1 MNPIDGTPE
10 LVPASSL
17 SADRPSA
24 VGVRFAPVSLA
35 SAGSGSSD
43 AINLLRAFQRRWPL
57 ATGLAI
63 LGGVLAAAA
72 AWYVLPP
79 PQYTAESLLLVE
91 VEQPKIIATTKE
103 YRLDPETDRRTQVAL
118 VKSLVL
124 SKVVLQPE
132 IARLESIKKRSDPAA
147 WLEKDLKA
155 EFTGKLFRLSLSAN
169 DPVEVTSLVKAVT
182 QTYLSEIANKEKLER
197 LKRNQ
202 TLEKHHENLQ
212 KQLESKRKQLR
223 QLSTVLGSKDKQS
236 LSTQQRLAIHR
247 QSAAEEELLHTQAEL
262 RHSMAELKVLQSRNQ
277 KDPESAPAVRSDVMS
292 ETEIMA
298 AIQSDSVV
306 QEYLQTE
313 DQLRGSIQNQARVAR
328 KQSDQAIVKAPGSRQ
343 NSTAKKGVRQKAT

>member
-1 MNPIDGTPE
+1 M
-10 LVPASSL
+10 PASSL

-24 VGVRFAPVSLA
+24 VGLRFAPVAVA

-43 AINLLRAFQRRWPL
+43 AIKLLRAFQRRWPL

-63 LGGVLAAAA
+63 LGGILAAAA

-169 DPVEVTSLVKAVT
+169 DPVEVTSLVKAIT
-182 QTYLSEIANKEKLER
+182 QTYLSEVANKEKLEP
-197 LKRNQ
+197 
-202 TLEKHHENLQ
+202 EA
-212 KQLESKRKQLR
+212 ES
-223 QLSTVLGSKDKQS
+223 
-236 LSTQQRLAIHR
+236 
-247 QSAAEEELLHTQAEL
+247 
-262 RHSMAELKVLQSRNQ
+262 
-277 KDPESAPAVRSDVMS
+277 
-292 ETEIMA
+292 
-298 AIQSDSVV
+298 
-306 QEYLQTE
+306 
-313 DQLRGSIQNQARVAR
+313 
-328 KQSDQAIVKAPGSRQ
+328 
-343 NSTAKKGVRQKAT
+343 NS